1 MRINLNV
8 KEKLGRYIDQTSWQ
22 NTTLRY
28 APPVDFPAHLAS
40 CIGRAKIMRV
50 FITLDEYW
58 EISDDTYFE
67 DYEIG
72 KARVPASERYFKY
85 DWWGVVPAPSGTRFE
100 DYIRSHAEVSDELL
114 LNVRRLER
122 EVSDGIITYEK
133 YAEVFS
139 NAVEYC
145 KRLAPNIRYIEC
157 CNEVDLYS
165 FGNLKAE
172 EYVKIYLVAHR
183 AIKEL
188 NEKNKY
194 DVPLEIG
201 GYGAAFPISR
211 WTRFTDVMRM
221 LRDSEIGEDPM
232 DFYSYHHYEVANMP
246 DMLKFGMF
254 DVAEMS
260 AIDKLKL
267 IIDQHQKLREE
278 LGLPEKPVFLNEIGR
293 EKCTDVD
300 TSCLHNAA
308 GLITYLIYFTKEGN
322 GKVYPFP
329 WCTFHNPSYQISY
342 TQFVL
347 NEDGSYSA
355 TPNGIA
361 IMMLHKMQGEMLD
374 TRLEKAYGRDPE
386 QRVIATEDNGR
397 IYVLCTNPTGE
408 IIPCRLSIDGL
419 DAIRYSVT
427 QYLCDDKANNCV
439 TGKGNGRLEA
449 TKSDL
454 LECTEG
460 ALTLD
465 FILERDNF
473 ILFEIEK
480 AD

>member
-1 MRINLNV
+1 MRINVNAQKNAGNYV
-8 KEKLGRYIDQTSWQ
+8 DQTCWQ

-28 APPVDFPAHLAS
+28 SPPADFPKHLAEN
-40 CIGRAKIMRV
+40 IGRAKIMRV

-72 KARVPASERYFKY
+72 KARVDAKDRYFRY

-100 DYIRSHAEVSDELL
+100 DYIRSHAAVSDELL

-133 YAEVFS
+133 YAEVFT

-165 FGNLKAE
+165 FGNLTAE
-172 EYVKIYLVAHR
+172 EYVRIYLVAHR
-183 AIKEL
+183 AIKEI
-188 NEKNKY
+188 NERNNY
-194 DVPLEIG
+194 DIPLEIG

-211 WTRFTDVMRM
+211 WTRFCDVMKM
-221 LRDSEIGEDPM
+221 LRDSDIGEDPM

-254 DVAEMS
+254 EIAEMS
-260 AIDKLKL
+260 AIDKIKL
-267 IIDQHQKLREE
+267 IIDQHNTLRTE
-278 LGLPEKPVFLNEIGR
+278 LGLPDRPVFFNEMGR
-293 EKCTDVD
+293 EKCTDVA

-308 GLITYLIYFTKEGN
+308 GLLTYLIYFAKNGN
-322 GKVYPFP
+322 NNVYPFP

-361 IMMLHKMQGEMLD
+361 IMMMHRMRGELLD
-374 TRLEKAYGRDPE
+374 VELEKAYGRDPE
-386 QRVIATEDNGR
+386 YRAIAVKDGEKT
-397 IYVLCTNPTGE
+397 YVLCANPTGE
-408 IIPCRLSIDGL
+408 IIPCRLTVSGL
-419 DAIRYSVT
+419 DDGKYAVS
-427 QYLCDDKANNCV
+427 QYLCDDKFNNCV
-439 TGKGNGRLEA
+439 TGKGNGRLEV
-449 TKSDL
+449 TKSEEL
-454 LECTEG
+454 GASEG
-460 ALTLD
+460 NITLD

-473 ILFEIEK
+473 ILIEIERS
-480 AD
+480 